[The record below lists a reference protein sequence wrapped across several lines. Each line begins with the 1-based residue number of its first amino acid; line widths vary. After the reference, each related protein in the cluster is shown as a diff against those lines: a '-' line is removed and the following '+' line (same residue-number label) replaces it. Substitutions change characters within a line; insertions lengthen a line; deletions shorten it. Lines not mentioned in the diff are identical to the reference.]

1 MIRYLGQEE
10 KEKSKE
16 LWRQAFPE
24 ESEAYTE
31 FYYRQA
37 VRDNQILAE
46 EEGGRVISMLHRNP
60 YRMQIRDTVWPVCYI
75 VGVATRQDHRRRG
88 LMRNLMVRCLQDLHK
103 EEIPMA
109 YLMPADRAYYTPFA
123 FTDITYHDFYRGN
136 PEDAGEYMTADSMA
150 PEETAEYCNRI
161 LACWYEAYTLWDA
174 SYCVRRRQELKSEGG
189 DMGFLCQA
197 GKRRGVISYVPD
209 GDGYEIQEILREP
222 SFAARAP
229 EEIFERKHTVPIM
242 GRVTHGKRFMKLLR
256 SDRDIE
262 LTIYLEDSLIPGNTG
277 LYHLHVGR
285 DACQAVRLPK
295 EELISAESAGGE
307 CIWVS
312 SQGLTSL
319 LFGQTGLGRL
329 MEEGHVRG
337 GAAAAESL
345 AHLRPVSGVCIM
357 EII

>member
-10 KEKSKE
+10 KENSKE

-24 ESEAYTE
+24 EREAYTE

-37 VRDNQILAE
+37 VWGNQILAE
-46 EEGGRVISMLHRNP
+46 EEDGQVLSMLHRNP

-75 VGVATRQDHRRRG
+75 VGVATRRDHRRRG
-88 LMRNLMVRCLQDLHK
+88 MMRKLMVRCLQDLY
-103 EEIPMA
+103 EEEVPMA

-136 PEDAGEYMTADSMA
+136 PKDAGECMPADSTA
-150 PEETAEYCNRI
+150 PEETAEYCNRM
-161 LACWYEAYTLWDA
+161 LACWYEAYTLRDA
-174 SYCVRRRQELKSEGG
+174 SYCERRRQELKSEGG
-189 DMGFLCQA
+189 DLEFLCQA
-197 GKRRGVISYVPD
+197 GKRRGVISYVQD
-209 GDGYEIQEILREP
+209 GGEYEIQEILREP
-222 SFAARAP
+222 SFAVRAP
-229 EEIFERKHTVPIM
+229 EEIFERKYTVPIM

-256 SDRDIE
+256 SDRNIE

-295 EELISAESAGGE
+295 EDELAGSEGGK
-307 CIWVS
+307 IIYVS
-312 SQGLTSL
+312 PQGLTSL
-319 LFGQTGLGRL
+319 LFGQTGVGQLI
-329 MEEGHVRG
+329 EEGHVRG
-337 GAAAAESL
+337 GDATAECL

-357 EII
+357 EIV